1 MITPAYLTAS
11 AAANLY
17 GCTRHHIA
25 HLGAAGRLSRLRTRT
40 GSHLYAAADLAA
52 YFGTSRHKPAQLGPA
67 PYITLAAARELL
79 SCSRSTLWRLIARGV
94 IRRGPRRG
102 ELSWADT
109 LNRAI
114 TLNRATPV
122 RF

>member
-1 MITPAYLTAS
+1 MIPPAYLTAAD
-11 AAANLY
+11 AATLY

-25 HLGAAGRLSRLRTRT
+25 HLGAAGRLSRYRTRT
-40 GSHLYAAADLAA
+40 GAHLYAADDLAA
-52 YFGTSRHKPAQLGPA
+52 YFGTPAPQNLGPA